1 MRAEDFA
8 ITHGRV
14 IELNEN
20 AYRDVSLLQ
29 NEYQK
34 SVNKGWFVQGTDYRA
49 IIHHEFGHTLADV
62 YKIDPLKIAC
72 EITGLS
78 QFRVIDFVKE
88 HLSKYAGEFKNG
100 QEIIAEVFADMT
112 TDNPDEFSL
121 KFYNKVLEIVGGKGN
136 ER

>member
-62 YKIDPLKIAC
+62 YKIDPLKIA
-72 EITGLS
+72 
-78 QFRVIDFVKE
+78 
-88 HLSKYAGEFKNG
+88 
-100 QEIIAEVFADMT
+100 EVFADMT